1 MSIVRNNSQATKAA
15 AALARDMEETHL
27 TDTVDTSVSEKE
39 GHIPGSGTLTLNLSG
54 SFGRDELIE
63 GVKWDMKDFDTGVS
77 PESRVIVESVKSSAI
92 GSNVGSNLMVSANLF
107 NSGGGKTHY
116 LSSGVTNSVGWTT
129 SQAQDQLVP
138 LGYAPILSIMPNEY
152 SRVQTEHYR
161 PGAGVDDSLVQRYG
175 HLGTGDS
182 LRANIVPFPGED
194 YYYVAKDHVVL
205 DIIERN
211 WDALGQ
217 DVPGERVR
225 DGQWVK
231 IGSNLVEKVLDELDN
246 KVLKH
251 MPLTDMS
258 KLNFCLKADKEL
270 AQHLDDAHDYP
281 VSVTMTVG
289 YRTVASD
296 K

>member
-1 MSIVRNNSQATKAA
+1 MSIVRNKSHANATAVS
-15 AALARDMEETHL
+15 LASEIEDTHL
-27 TDTVDTSVSEKE
+27 TADTSETVADTLSAT
-39 GHIPGSGTLTLNLSG
+39 PGSGTLTFNLSG
-54 SFGRDELIE
+54 TYGRDELID
-63 GVKWDMKDFDTGVS
+63 GVKWDVSSFNTGVS
-77 PESRVIVESVKSSAI
+77 PECRVIVESIKSTAI
-92 GSNVGSNLMVSANLF
+92 GSNVGSNLMLSANIF
-107 NSGGGKTHY
+107 NSGGTPSHY
-116 LSSGVTNSVGWTT
+116 LSSGVTNSAGWST
-129 SQAQDQLVP
+129 SQSQDQLVP
-138 LGYAPILSIMPNEY
+138 IGYAPILSVMPNEY
-152 SRVQTEHYR
+152 SRVETEHYK
-161 PGAGVDDSLVQRYG
+161 PGSGVDDSLVQRYG

-211 WDALGQ
+211 WDALGH

-251 MPLTDMS
+251 MPLTDLNN
-258 KLNFCLKADKEL
+258 LNFMLKADKDL
-270 AQHLDDAHDYP
+270 AQHLDDSHDYP
-281 VSVTMTVG
+281 VSVTMTLS
-289 YRTVASD
+289 YRGVSSE